1 MEKMAGKRLVQ
12 HSITSRP
19 TVTTLQLG
27 IGDNLPNSKGIGG
40 LEDTKTDLLKL
51 QPLGVFKGTGHVA
64 PLHLRCLKSLAPTLP
79 F

>member
-27 IGDNLPNSKGIGG
+27 SENLPNSKGIGG
-40 LEDTKTDLLKL
+40 LEDTRTDLLKL

-64 PLHLRCLKSLAPTLP
+64 PLLLRFLKSLAPTLP

>member
-27 IGDNLPNSKGIGG
+27 SENLPNSKGIGG
-40 LEDTKTDLLKL
+40 LEDTRTDLLKL